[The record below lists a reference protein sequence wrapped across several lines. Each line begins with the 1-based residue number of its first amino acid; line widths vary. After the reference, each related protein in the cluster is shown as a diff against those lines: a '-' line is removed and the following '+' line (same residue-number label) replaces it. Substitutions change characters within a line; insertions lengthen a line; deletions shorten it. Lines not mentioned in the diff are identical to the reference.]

1 MQILKLVSH
10 EMTVDA
16 LLEMT
21 AVQLADSST
30 QLRRQQQLSTVVQ
43 DSMRE
48 STQETLELARRQVM
62 AGEVAGADSQTANA
76 MSADMQI
83 SGAEGDKGNARSP
96 RFLSG
101 GGSDQVSEEMDTTVD
116 NSEPTTQET
125 TTSRSLEIEKRV
137 SASTGASSRSSTGT
151 SSTAAT
157 AVSKRPMDADAI
169 SRFTTS
175 PARPNK
181 LPRLETSDS
190 VGSTESTVSPRSG
203 TPKESPRP
211 KPPSLLGNILANKAA
226 VAAAA
231 PSPHTASSSKNT
243 AVHYED
249 LSSAS
254 HRLATSD
261 AVKLITSTG
270 GHAISIVRPSHGSG
284 TRNIVMKGEAWVLDK

>member
-1 MQILKLVSH
+1 
-10 EMTVDA
+10 MTVDA

-62 AGEVAGADSQTANA
+62 AGEVAGTDSQTASA
-76 MSADMQI
+76 MSADMLA
-83 SGAEGDKGNARSP
+83 SSAEGDKGNARSP
-96 RFLSG
+96 RSLSG
-101 GGSDQVSEEMDTTVD
+101 GGSDQVSEEMDTTAD
-116 NSEPTTQET
+116 SSEPTTQET

-137 SASTGASSRSSTGT
+137 SASTGASSRSSTST
-151 SSTAAT
+151 SNTTT

-203 TPKESPRP
+203 APKESPRP

-231 PSPHTASSSKNT
+231 PSPHSASSSKNT

-254 HRLATSD
+254 HRLSTSD

-284 TRNIVMKGEAWVLDK
+284 TKNVVMKGEAWVLDK